1 MGNTHGHMAP
11 IIGQSR
17 YSLNLGLSS
26 MRVRLTGQDYTGAT
40 GQHCRKGFYDG
51 FVGVVLHEE
60 FFVSEPMQPLRI
72 VDACAAI

>member
-17 YSLNLGLSS
+17 YSLNLGSSS

-40 GQHCRKGFYDG
+40 GQHCREGFYDG
-51 FVGVVLHEE
+51 FYDGFEVLRPNLLIIYMLQH
-60 FFVSEPMQPLRI
+60 MI
-72 VDACAAI
+72 M